1 MKGLTISRKLLL
13 MFVVNVIVI
22 GAIAAIVFQS
32 FQGLSDSIAY
42 SSSTVGNYKADLDEL
57 RSEQSRLE
65 ALTQPFYLNVTP
77 ESVEEAKNALGI
89 AFESM
94 DGSIGKLLGQE
105 YRSVHD
111 LIVIDSAGNVR
122 TSTLSGR
129 QLTAGEE
136 LNSIRNGLK
145 EKISP
150 MADSLAS
157 SALKQAA
164 NESKL
169 SASLPDVAVA
179 FGDFRAVRKRLIFL
193 YRRKAGLVEGMP
205 EYEKFMAAMMGG
217 EKGHQVGSTL
227 DDNLFYQLEKQIE
240 ELNALLAEE
249 GDDRSKRMVVPVGGI
264 QTSDKS
270 GDAERNSRVD
280 VGLGRFDQF
289 LLENQALRARYV
301 TTTKKFRNYVASVN
315 NIQVSSAYK
324 TFNRRMQKAFKAME
338 SHIKSNK
345 RSEDLSDQ
353 FAILNAKL
361 SGGLADLNRTIEA
374 ERKRISE
381 GILSDGQHFLQVL
394 IGLAVIGALISLVI
408 GLFVK
413 RSITRPVDELVEV
426 AKDIAQGEGDLTK
439 RLSVSETGELGQ
451 LSGWFN
457 SFLQRLSDLIVEIK
471 DFAVNIKHASQEIA
485 SGNQDLSERTH
496 RQSAAL
502 QETASSM
509 EQMNSIIQNS
519 AEDAK
524 KAFERT
530 QESQSTVDDSRSNL
544 LTAVQETIDSNQEM
558 LTNVLQTNVRV
569 VDGMADI
576 SANSEKMAGIVTLMN
591 DIAFQTNLL
600 ALNASV
606 EAARA
611 GEHGKGFAVVATEV
625 RKLASRSAKAS
636 EEIGELVETNLE
648 SVSAGQVLVQDGGR
662 VLEDRRVK
670 VDSMLSSLQESSTSN
685 LTHIQNAFRE
695 LAEVM
700 ENIKTASEEQAKGV
714 SEVNQAIADMER
726 LTQGNASLV
735 EQNAAASN
743 SMASDTLRLTRLLD
757 AFQVGQRA
765 TGPVEEDGG
774 YDPETPVDDARAD
787 DEQLKYY
794 APYLTEEKTHSGS
807 VDDDSDHR
815 SATGQR
821 PTDAVLISSQR
832 REHSGTGEFS
842 EFDSEKPFR

>member
-13 MFVVNVIVI
+13 IFLVNVIVI

-32 FQGLSDSIAY
+32 FQGLSDSITY

-77 ESVEEAKNALGI
+77 ESVEEAKYTLGLALEYI
-89 AFESM
+89 DQSM
-94 DGSIGKLLGQE
+94 GKLLGAE
-105 YRSVHD
+105 YASVRNLAIQPAEGD
-111 LIVIDSAGNVR
+111 AASSSPMIM
-122 TSTLSGR
+122 
-129 QLTAGEE
+129 GEE
-136 LNSIRNGLK
+136 LKAIQSVLDESIA
-145 EKISP
+145 P
-150 MADSLAS
+150 MIDSMAS
-157 SALKQAA
+157 SALKQVV
-164 NESKL
+164 NEGKL

-179 FGDFRAVRKRLIFL
+179 FGDFRAVRKRLGFL
-193 YRRKAGLVEGMP
+193 YRRKASLVAGMP

-217 EKGHQVGSTL
+217 EKGHQTASTL

-240 ELNALLAEE
+240 ELNALLAEGE
-249 GDDRSKRMVVPVGGI
+249 DDR
-264 QTSDKS
+264 
-270 GDAERNSRVD
+270 VD
-280 VGLGRFDQF
+280 TGLGRFDQ
-289 LLENQALRARYV
+289 LLLDHQALRARYV
-301 TTTKKFRNYVASVN
+301 TTKNKFRDYVSSVN
-315 NIQVSSAYK
+315 NVQVSSVYK
-324 TFNRRMQKAFKAME
+324 TFDRRTLKAFKAME
-338 SHIKSNK
+338 SHIKSSK

-374 ERKRISE
+374 ERKRVSE
-381 GILSDGQHFLQVL
+381 GILSDGQNFLQVL
-394 IGLAVIGALISLVI
+394 IGLAVIGALISLMI

-457 SFLQRLSDLIVEIK
+457 LFLQRIGDLIIEIK
-471 DFAVNIKHASQEIA
+471 DFAGNIEHASQEIA
-485 SGNQDLSERTH
+485 SGNKDLSERTH

-530 QESQSTVDDSRSNL
+530 QDSQGTVDDSRSNL

-558 LTNVLQTNVRV
+558 LTNVLQTNVKV

-600 ALNASV
+600 ALNASI

-636 EEIGELVETNLE
+636 EEIGGLVETNLE
-648 SVSAGQVLVQDGGR
+648 SVGAGQMLVQEGGR
-662 VLEDRRVK
+662 ELEERRVN

-735 EQNAAASN
+735 EQNAAASD

-757 AFQVGQRA
+757 GFQVGHRP
-765 TGPVEEDGG
+765 TGQSEEDGDH
-774 YDPETPVDDARAD
+774 YPETLRGAASGD
-787 DEQLKYY
+787 DEKLKYY
-794 APYLTEEKTHSGS
+794 APYLTEENPKPGS
-807 VDDDSDHR
+807 AERHLDHR
-815 SATGQR
+815 SATEQGL
-821 PTDAVLISSQR
+821 TDAELIPARRAESSK
-832 REHSGTGEFS
+832 TGEFS

>member
-13 MFVVNVIVI
+13 IFLVNVIVI

-32 FQGLSDSIAY
+32 FQGLSDSITY

-77 ESVEEAKNALGI
+77 ESVEEAKYTLGLALEYI
-89 AFESM
+89 DQSM
-94 DGSIGKLLGQE
+94 GKLLGAE
-105 YRSVHD
+105 YASVRNLAIQPAEGD
-111 LIVIDSAGNVR
+111 AASSSPMIM
-122 TSTLSGR
+122 
-129 QLTAGEE
+129 GEE
-136 LNSIRNGLK
+136 LKAIQSVLDESIA
-145 EKISP
+145 P
-150 MADSLAS
+150 MIDSMAS
-157 SALKQAA
+157 SALKQVV
-164 NESKL
+164 NEGKL

-179 FGDFRAVRKRLIFL
+179 FGDFRAVRKRLSFL
-193 YRRKAGLVEGMP
+193 YRRKASLVAGMP

-217 EKGHQVGSTL
+217 EKGHQTASTL

-240 ELNALLAEE
+240 ELNALLAEGE
-249 GDDRSKRMVVPVGGI
+249 DDR
-264 QTSDKS
+264 
-270 GDAERNSRVD
+270 VD
-280 VGLGRFDQF
+280 TGLGRFDQ
-289 LLENQALRARYV
+289 LLLDHQALRARYV
-301 TTTKKFRNYVASVN
+301 TTKNKFRDYVSSVN
-315 NIQVSSAYK
+315 NVQVSSVYK
-324 TFNRRMQKAFKAME
+324 TFDRRTLKAFKAME
-338 SHIKSNK
+338 SHIKSSK

-374 ERKRISE
+374 ERQRVSE
-381 GILSDGQHFLQVL
+381 GILSDGQNFLQVL
-394 IGLAVIGALISLVI
+394 IGLAVIGALISLMI

-457 SFLQRLSDLIVEIK
+457 LFLQRIGDLIIEIK
-471 DFAVNIKHASQEIA
+471 DFAGNIEHASQEIA
-485 SGNQDLSERTH
+485 SGNKDLSERTH

-530 QESQSTVDDSRSNL
+530 QDSQGTVDDSRSNL

-558 LTNVLQTNVRV
+558 LTNVLQTNVKV

-600 ALNASV
+600 ALNASI

-636 EEIGELVETNLE
+636 EEIGGLVETNLE
-648 SVSAGQVLVQDGGR
+648 SVGAGQMLVQEGGR
-662 VLEDRRVK
+662 ELEERRVN

-735 EQNAAASN
+735 EQNAAASD

-757 AFQVGQRA
+757 GFQVGHRP
-765 TGPVEEDGG
+765 TGQSEEDGDH
-774 YDPETPVDDARAD
+774 YPETLGGAASGD
-787 DEQLKYY
+787 DEKLKYY
-794 APYLTEEKTHSGS
+794 APYLTEENPKPGS
-807 VDDDSDHR
+807 AERHLDHR
-815 SATGQR
+815 SATEQGR
-821 PTDAVLISSQR
+821 TDAELIPARRAESSQ
-832 REHSGTGEFS
+832 TGEFS

>member
-13 MFVVNVIVI
+13 IFLVNVIVI

-32 FQGLSDSIAY
+32 FQDLSDSITY

-77 ESVEEAKNALGI
+77 ESVEEAKYTLGLALEYI
-89 AFESM
+89 DQSM
-94 DGSIGKLLGQE
+94 GKLLGAE
-105 YRSVHD
+105 YASVRNLAIQPAEGD
-111 LIVIDSAGNVR
+111 AASSSPMIM
-122 TSTLSGR
+122 
-129 QLTAGEE
+129 GEE
-136 LNSIRNGLK
+136 LKAIQSVLDESIA
-145 EKISP
+145 P
-150 MADSLAS
+150 MIDSMAS
-157 SALKQAA
+157 SALKQVV
-164 NESKL
+164 NEGKL

-179 FGDFRAVRKRLIFL
+179 FGDFRAVRKRLGFL
-193 YRRKAGLVEGMP
+193 YRRKASLVAGMP

-217 EKGHQVGSTL
+217 EKGHQTASTL

-240 ELNALLAEE
+240 ELNALLAEGE
-249 GDDRSKRMVVPVGGI
+249 DDR
-264 QTSDKS
+264 
-270 GDAERNSRVD
+270 VD
-280 VGLGRFDQF
+280 TGLGRFDQF
-289 LLENQALRARYV
+289 LLDHQALRARYV
-301 TTTKKFRNYVASVN
+301 TTKNKFRDYVSSVN
-315 NIQVSSAYK
+315 NVQVSSVYK
-324 TFNRRMQKAFKAME
+324 TFDRRTLKAFKAME
-338 SHIKSNK
+338 SHIKSSK

-374 ERKRISE
+374 ERKRVSE
-381 GILSDGQHFLQVL
+381 GILSDGQNFLQVL
-394 IGLAVIGALISLVI
+394 IGLAVIGALISLMI

-457 SFLQRLSDLIVEIK
+457 LFLQRIGDLIIEIK
-471 DFAVNIKHASQEIA
+471 DFAGNIEHASQEIA
-485 SGNQDLSERTH
+485 SGNKDLSERTH

-530 QESQSTVDDSRSNL
+530 QDSQGTVDDSRSNL

-558 LTNVLQTNVRV
+558 LTNVLQTNVKV

-600 ALNASV
+600 ALNASI

-636 EEIGELVETNLE
+636 EEIGGLVETNLE
-648 SVSAGQVLVQDGGR
+648 SVGAGQMLVQEGGR
-662 VLEDRRVK
+662 ELEERRVN

-735 EQNAAASN
+735 EQNAAASD

-757 AFQVGQRA
+757 AFQVGHRP
-765 TGPVEEDGG
+765 TGQSEEDGDH
-774 YDPETPVDDARAD
+774 YPETLGGAASGD
-787 DEQLKYY
+787 DEKLKYY
-794 APYLTEEKTHSGS
+794 APYLTEENPKPGS
-807 VDDDSDHR
+807 AERHLDHR
-815 SATGQR
+815 SATEQGL
-821 PTDAVLISSQR
+821 TDAELIPARRAESSK
-832 REHSGTGEFS
+832 TGEFS

>member
-13 MFVVNVIVI
+13 IFAVNVIVI

-32 FQGLSDSIAY
+32 FQDLSDSITY

-77 ESVEEAKNALGI
+77 ESVEEAKYTLGLALEYI
-89 AFESM
+89 DQSM
-94 DGSIGKLLGQE
+94 GKLLGAE
-105 YRSVHD
+105 YASVRNLAIQPAEGD
-111 LIVIDSAGNVR
+111 AASSSPMIM
-122 TSTLSGR
+122 
-129 QLTAGEE
+129 GEE
-136 LNSIRNGLK
+136 LKAIQSVLDESIA
-145 EKISP
+145 P
-150 MADSLAS
+150 MIDSMAS
-157 SALKQAA
+157 SALKQVV
-164 NESKL
+164 NEGKL

-179 FGDFRAVRKRLIFL
+179 FGDFRAVRKRLGFL
-193 YRRKAGLVEGMP
+193 YRRKASLVAGMP

-217 EKGHQVGSTL
+217 EKGHQTASTL

-240 ELNALLAEE
+240 ELNALLAEGE
-249 GDDRSKRMVVPVGGI
+249 DDR
-264 QTSDKS
+264 
-270 GDAERNSRVD
+270 VD
-280 VGLGRFDQF
+280 TGLGRFDQF
-289 LLENQALRARYV
+289 LLDHQALRARYV
-301 TTTKKFRNYVASVN
+301 TTKNQFRDYVSSVN
-315 NIQVSSAYK
+315 NVQVSSVYK
-324 TFNRRMQKAFKAME
+324 TFDRRTLKAFKAME
-338 SHIKSNK
+338 SHIKSSK

-374 ERKRISE
+374 ERKRVSE
-381 GILSDGQHFLQVL
+381 GILSDGQNFLQVL
-394 IGLAVIGALISLVI
+394 IGLAVIGALISLMI

-457 SFLQRLSDLIVEIK
+457 LFLQRIGDLIIEIK
-471 DFAVNIKHASQEIA
+471 DFAGNIEHASQEIA
-485 SGNQDLSERTH
+485 SGNKDLSERTH

-530 QESQSTVDDSRSNL
+530 QDSQGTVDDSRSNL

-558 LTNVLQTNVRV
+558 LTNVLQTNVKV

-600 ALNASV
+600 ALNASI

-636 EEIGELVETNLE
+636 EEIGGLVETNLE
-648 SVSAGQVLVQDGGR
+648 SVGAGQMLVQEGGR
-662 VLEDRRVK
+662 ELEERRVN

-735 EQNAAASN
+735 EQNAAASD

-757 AFQVGQRA
+757 AFQVGHRP
-765 TGPVEEDGG
+765 TGQSEEDGDH
-774 YDPETPVDDARAD
+774 YPETLRGAASGD
-787 DEQLKYY
+787 DEKLKYY
-794 APYLTEEKTHSGS
+794 APYLTEENPKPGS
-807 VDDDSDHR
+807 AERHLDHR
-815 SATGQR
+815 SATEQGL
-821 PTDAVLISSQR
+821 TDAELIPARRAESSK
-832 REHSGTGEFS
+832 TGEFS

>member
-13 MFVVNVIVI
+13 IFAVNVIVI
-22 GAIAAIVFQS
+22 GGIAAIVFQS
-32 FQGLSDSIAY
+32 FQDLSDSITY

-77 ESVEEAKNALGI
+77 ESVEEAKYTLGLALEYI
-89 AFESM
+89 DQSM
-94 DGSIGKLLGQE
+94 GKLLGAE
-105 YRSVHD
+105 YASVRNLAIQPAEGD
-111 LIVIDSAGNVR
+111 AASSSPMIM
-122 TSTLSGR
+122 
-129 QLTAGEE
+129 GEE
-136 LNSIRNGLK
+136 LKAIQSVLDESIA
-145 EKISP
+145 P
-150 MADSLAS
+150 MIDSMAS
-157 SALKQAA
+157 SALKQVV
-164 NESKL
+164 NEGKL

-179 FGDFRAVRKRLIFL
+179 FGDFRAVRKRLGFL
-193 YRRKAGLVEGMP
+193 YRRKASLVAGMP

-217 EKGHQVGSTL
+217 EKGHQTASTL

-240 ELNALLAEE
+240 ELNALLAEGE
-249 GDDRSKRMVVPVGGI
+249 DDR
-264 QTSDKS
+264 
-270 GDAERNSRVD
+270 VD
-280 VGLGRFDQF
+280 TGLGRFDQF
-289 LLENQALRARYV
+289 LLDHQALRARYV
-301 TTTKKFRNYVASVN
+301 TTKNKFRDYVSSVN
-315 NIQVSSAYK
+315 NVQVSSVYK
-324 TFNRRMQKAFKAME
+324 TFDRRTLKAFKAME
-338 SHIKSNK
+338 SHIKSSK

-374 ERKRISE
+374 ERKRVSE
-381 GILSDGQHFLQVL
+381 GILSDGQNFLQVL
-394 IGLAVIGALISLVI
+394 IGLAVIGALISLMI

-457 SFLQRLSDLIVEIK
+457 LFLQRIGDLIIEIK
-471 DFAVNIKHASQEIA
+471 DFAGNIEHASQEIA
-485 SGNQDLSERTH
+485 SGNKDLSERTH

-530 QESQSTVDDSRSNL
+530 QDSQGTVDDSRSNL

-558 LTNVLQTNVRV
+558 LTNVLQTNVKV

-600 ALNASV
+600 ALNASI

-636 EEIGELVETNLE
+636 EEIGGLVETNLE
-648 SVSAGQVLVQDGGR
+648 SVGAGQMLVQEGGR
-662 VLEDRRVK
+662 ELEERRVN

-735 EQNAAASN
+735 EQNAAASD

-757 AFQVGQRA
+757 AFQVGHRP
-765 TGPVEEDGG
+765 TGQSEEDGDH
-774 YDPETPVDDARAD
+774 YPETLRGAASGD
-787 DEQLKYY
+787 DEKLKYY
-794 APYLTEEKTHSGS
+794 APYLTEENSKPGS
-807 VDDDSDHR
+807 AERHLDHR
-815 SATGQR
+815 SATEQGL
-821 PTDAVLISSQR
+821 TDAELIPARRAESSK
-832 REHSGTGEFS
+832 TGEFS